1 MTIAIK
7 ARLNRNAVF
16 VTYIPKPLRVMFYVT
31 SFHLFE
37 VADTDVVS
45 YGLRL
50 EVHNDSECLP

>member
-1 MTIAIK
+1 MTIAVK
-7 ARLNRNAVF
+7 ARLYRKALF

-37 VADTDVVS
+37 VAATDVVS

-50 EVHNDSECLP
+50 EVHNDNECLP